1 MPKILVSMCVV
12 GHPVRYNGSAK
23 TAAHEALERW
33 QREGRLVPVCPE
45 LAGGFS
51 VPRPPA
57 EIAHGESG
65 QRVLSGAA
73 RIVDV
78 NGTDV
83 TALFVSGAHTALA
96 LARTHDCRFAI
107 LPTAVRRA
115 AARSST
121 TEASR
126 TGGTRAPVSPRR
138 VARARH
144 RSVRDTEIDALDARL
159 KQLSQ
164 AETTMRGTRT
174 SCRASIWIARSGA
187 CAAASPCDAGQTRSI
202 AIAMPRPTP
211 MHIVH
216 SAKRPFARCS

>member
-1 MPKILVSMCVV
+1 MQNEAQPQAMPKILVSMCVV

-83 TALFVSGAHTALA
+83 TAPFVSGAHTALA

-107 LPTAVRRA
+107 PDGSPSCGSTFIYDGSFENRRHAGAGVTAALREHGIEVFA
-115 AARSST
+115 
-121 TEASR
+121 
-126 TGGTRAPVSPRR
+126 
-138 VARARH
+138 
-144 RSVRDTEIDALDARL
+144 DTEIDALDARL

-164 AETTMRGTRT
+164 AG
-174 SCRASIWIARSGA
+174 
-187 CAAASPCDAGQTRSI
+187 
-202 AIAMPRPTP
+202 
-211 MHIVH
+211 
-216 SAKRPFARCS
+216 